1 MNDLLLDDNMDL
13 KIANGDFVVGR
24 SDEQQ
29 QEVILL
35 ATKGDFKQF
44 PDVGVGIEGFLLD
57 DDIDGMLAEVR
68 AQFSADGMEVTDVTY
83 NQQTGKL
90 DYDAKY

>member
-1 MNDLLLDDNMDL
+1 MKDLLLDDSMDL
-13 KIANGDFVVGR
+13 KIANGDFVIDR

-35 ATKGDFKQF
+35 ATEGDFKQH
-44 PDVGVGIEGFLLD
+44 PDVGVGLEGFIHDEDIEG
-57 DDIDGMLAEVR
+57 MVAKVR
-68 AQFSADGMEVTDVTY
+68 AQYSADGMTVNEVAY
-83 NQQTGKL
+83 IPETGKL